1 MKRVLPSTYIDSQ
14 RTIAALHANPV
25 FFNLAN
31 KLVVFRNSGA
41 DFYSEW
47 ELTYQNMNKF
57 IGVLANQNTT
67 IEIVGANGK
76 CAYSNKQ
83 PIEVVAKLPNYNTK
97 PVVSSAE
104 DSLIGDV
111 TIAKYGK
118 YPREIAN
125 IVMAGYG
132 VQSETIAMK
141 NKDNKT
147 EFVDIQTVT
156 KSFPASYKGLES
168 DGIADIIR
176 NKKNGTQL
184 VGHQTEIN
192 KSMCNVYYQYSGCTS
207 FKDNFDLYTV
217 VASQAVPINEFGI
230 PFIAT
235 V

>member
-83 PIEVVAKLPNYNTK
+83 PIEVVAKLPNYNSK
-97 PVVSSAE
+97 PAVSAAE
-104 DSLIGDV
+104 QFAVGNV
-111 TIAKYGK
+111 TIAKYGN
-118 YPREIAN
+118 YTPEIAN
-125 IVMAGYG
+125 IVIAGYEI
-132 VQSETIAMK
+132 QSEIMAMK

-147 EFVDIQTVT
+147 EFVDIQMVAKSYLSNISLAANQLTRMNNLSFFTV
-156 KSFPASYKGLES
+156 L
-168 DGIADIIR
+168 
-176 NKKNGTQL
+176 
-184 VGHQTEIN
+184 
-192 KSMCNVYYQYSGCTS
+192 
-207 FKDNFDLYTV
+207 
-217 VASQAVPINEFGI
+217 ASQVVSIVGFFDPIS
-230 PFIAT
+230 
-235 V
+235 